1 MYSKLA
7 FGNVK
12 KSIKDFTVYFLTLTF
27 GVCLF
32 YVFNSIGS
40 QEAMLK
46 INESQKSIIEMLQM
60 AISSLS
66 VFIAVILGFLV
77 IYANRFLIKRRKKEL
92 GLYLCLGM
100 DKRQV
105 SKVLVIET
113 LFIGVFALAAGLLA
127 GVFLSQGLSAV
138 TAKMFMVEM
147 KEFTFVFSGEAF
159 IKTIIYFAVIF
170 LIVMIFNTFSISKV
184 KVIDLLTASKKN
196 ETLKVKKLG
205 VSVVLF
211 LISVLCIG
219 FAYHCIRENGMMEV
233 DGQFWMSIIFG
244 TIGTFL
250 FFLSLSGFFL
260 RVLKTNKRFYYRKL
274 NMFVLRQINSKITTT
289 FVSMTLLCLMLLVA
303 IGVFST
309 GAGLATTMGGDMK
322 KATPYD
328 VSYIKYFPEDAKDS
342 ETQLNM
348 KKEFESKG
356 IDMDKFVEQSCTIS
370 ARNYDKLKFKIFLN
384 GRDKFVDYPKGVK
397 KSMEKSSPDIISL
410 SDYNNAM
417 RKQGKQTIRL
427 KSDEYA
433 VNCNFENMQKLWR
446 DVCKDGVKIKIN
458 GKSLTPKSTMI
469 DSTYYSASAMPMD
482 MGSLIVPDDAADKI
496 PVRTLVYNCQL
507 KGDVEKS
514 THKLSELLEKVYP
527 NKTMDQR
534 NKAPY
539 HTAVYK
545 VEMIEQSAGLSTV
558 ITYIAIYI
566 GAVFLITCAAV
577 LALQQLSE
585 NSDNV
590 ERYNLLRKIGADERM
605 INHAMLAQIVIYFMV
620 PLSLALVHSY
630 IGVKVASNIIA
641 TLGNVNAFNG
651 ILASGGP
658 ILVIYGGY
666 MLATYIG
673 SKAVIKDKNR

>member
-46 INESQKSIIEMLQM
+46 INESQRSIIEMLQM
-60 AISSLS
+60 AIGSLS
-66 VFIAVILGFLV
+66 MFIAVILGFLV

-105 SKVLVIET
+105 SKVLIIET

-147 KEFTFVFSGEAF
+147 KEFKFIFSGEAF
-159 IKTIIYFAVIF
+159 VRTIIYFAVIF
-170 LIVMIFNTFSISKV
+170 LIVMIFNAFSISKV
-184 KVIDLLTASKKN
+184 KVIDLLTANKKN

-211 LISVLCIG
+211 LISVVCIG
-219 FAYHCIRENGMMEV
+219 FAYYCIKENGMMGV
-233 DGQFWMSIIFG
+233 DSQFWLSIIFG

-260 RVLKTNKRFYYRKL
+260 RILKTSKKFYYRKL
-274 NMFVLRQINSKITTT
+274 NMFILRQINSKITTT

-322 KATPYD
+322 KATPFD
-328 VSYIKYFPEDAKDS
+328 VSYIKYYPGEEKKS
-342 ETQLNM
+342 EVQVDM
-348 KKEFESKG
+348 RKEFESKG
-356 IDMDKFVEQSCTIS
+356 IDMNEFVEKSCTIS
-370 ARNYDKLKFKIFLN
+370 ARINEKLKFKIFLN
-384 GRDKFVDYPKGVK
+384 GRDKFVDYPKDVK

-410 SDYNNAM
+410 SDYNESM
-417 RKQGKQTIRL
+417 RKQGKQTISL

-433 VNCNFENMQKLWR
+433 VNCNFENMQKLWE
-446 DVCKDGVKIKIN
+446 DVCKDGVEIKIN
-458 GKSLTPKSTMI
+458 GRSLAPKGSMI
-469 DSTYYSASAMPMD
+469 DSTYYSASSMPMD
-482 MGSLIVPDDAADKI
+482 MGSLIVPDDVAQKI
-496 PVRTLVYNCQL
+496 PVRTFVYNCQL
-507 KGDVEKS
+507 KGDVEKNA
-514 THKLSELLEKVYP
+514 HKLSKLMDNVYP
-527 NKTMDQR
+527 NKTLDQR

-539 HTAVYK
+539 HTAIYK

-630 IGVKVASNIIA
+630 IGVKVASNVIA
-641 TLGNVNAFNG
+641 TLGNVNAFSG
-651 ILASGGP
+651 ILASGGA
-658 ILVIYGGY
+658 ILIIYGGY
-666 MLATYIG
+666 MLATYVG

>member
-105 SKVLVIET
+105 SKVLIIET

-184 KVIDLLTASKKN
+184 KVIDLLTANKKN
-196 ETLKVKKLG
+196 EDLKVKKLG

-211 LISVLCIG
+211 LISVACIG
-219 FAYHCIRENGMMEV
+219 FAYHCIRENGMMQV

-260 RVLKTNKRFYYRKL
+260 RILKTNKKFYYRKL
-274 NMFVLRQINSKITTT
+274 NMFILRQINSKITTT

-328 VSYIKYFPEDAKDS
+328 VSYIKYLPEEEKNYKVQAD
-342 ETQLNM
+342 M
-348 KKEFESKG
+348 RKEFESKG
-356 IDMDKFVEQSCTIS
+356 IDMNKFVDKSCMIS
-370 ARNYDKLKFKIFLN
+370 TRLYGKLKFKVFLN
-384 GRDKFVDYPKGVK
+384 GRDRFVDYPKGVK
-397 KSMEKSSPDIISL
+397 ASMGKSSPEIIGL
-410 SDYNNAM
+410 SDYNEAM
-417 RKQGKQTIRL
+417 RKQGKQTISL
-427 KSDEYA
+427 KSNEYA
-433 VNCNFENMQKLWR
+433 VNCNFDNMKKLWE
-446 DVCKDGVKIKIN
+446 DVCKDRVEIKMD
-458 GKSLTPKSTMI
+458 GRTLTAKSSMI
-469 DSTYYSASAMPMD
+469 DSTYYSASSLPMD
-482 MGSLIVPDDAADKI
+482 MGTLIVPDDVAEKI
-496 PVRTLVYNCQL
+496 SVHTVVYNCQL
-507 KGDVEKS
+507 KGDAEEN
-514 THKLSELLEKVYP
+514 THKLSKLMESVYP
-527 NKTMDQR
+527 NKTMEER

-539 HTAVYK
+539 HTAVYR

-605 INHAMLAQIVIYFMV
+605 INHAMLAQIIIYFMV

-630 IGVKVASNIIA
+630 IGVKVASNVIA
-641 TLGNVNAFNG
+641 TLGNVNALNG
-651 ILASGGP
+651 ILASGGA

-666 MLATYIG
+666 MLATYLG

>member
-1 MYSKLA
+1 
-7 FGNVK
+7 
-12 KSIKDFTVYFLTLTF
+12 
-27 GVCLF
+27 
-32 YVFNSIGS
+32 
-40 QEAMLK
+40 
-46 INESQKSIIEMLQM
+46 
-60 AISSLS
+60 
-66 VFIAVILGFLV
+66 
-77 IYANRFLIKRRKKEL
+77 
-92 GLYLCLGM
+92 
-100 DKRQV
+100 
-105 SKVLVIET
+105 
-113 LFIGVFALAAGLLA
+113 
-127 GVFLSQGLSAV
+127 
-138 TAKMFMVEM
+138 MFMVEM

-184 KVIDLLTASKKN
+184 KVIDLLTANKKN
-196 ETLKVKKLG
+196 EDLKVKKLG

-211 LISVLCIG
+211 LISVACIG
-219 FAYHCIRENGMMEV
+219 FAYHCIRENGMMQV

-260 RVLKTNKRFYYRKL
+260 RILKTNKKFYYRKL
-274 NMFVLRQINSKITTT
+274 NMFILRQINSKITTT

-328 VSYIKYFPEDAKDS
+328 VSYIKYLPEEEKNYKVQAD
-342 ETQLNM
+342 M
-348 KKEFESKG
+348 RKEFESKG
-356 IDMDKFVEQSCTIS
+356 IDMNKFVDKSCMIS
-370 ARNYDKLKFKIFLN
+370 TRLYGKLKFKVFLN
-384 GRDKFVDYPKGVK
+384 GRDRFVDYPKGVK
-397 KSMEKSSPDIISL
+397 ASMGKSSPEIIGL
-410 SDYNNAM
+410 SDYNEAM
-417 RKQGKQTIRL
+417 RKQGKQTISL
-427 KSDEYA
+427 KSNEYA
-433 VNCNFENMQKLWR
+433 VNCNFDNMKKLWE
-446 DVCKDGVKIKIN
+446 DVCKDRVEIKMD
-458 GKSLTPKSTMI
+458 GRTLTAKSSMI
-469 DSTYYSASAMPMD
+469 DSTYYSASSLPMD
-482 MGSLIVPDDAADKI
+482 MGTLIVPDDVAEKI
-496 PVRTLVYNCQL
+496 PVHTVVYNCQL
-507 KGDVEKS
+507 KGDAEEN
-514 THKLSELLEKVYP
+514 THKLSKLMESVYP
-527 NKTMDQR
+527 NKTMEER

-539 HTAVYK
+539 HTAVYR

-605 INHAMLAQIVIYFMV
+605 INHAMLAQIIIYFMV

-630 IGVKVASNIIA
+630 IGVKVASNVIA
-641 TLGNVNAFNG
+641 TLGNVNALNG
-651 ILASGGP
+651 ILASGGA

-666 MLATYIG
+666 MLATYLG

>member
-1 MYSKLA
+1 
-7 FGNVK
+7 
-12 KSIKDFTVYFLTLTF
+12 
-27 GVCLF
+27 
-32 YVFNSIGS
+32 
-40 QEAMLK
+40 
-46 INESQKSIIEMLQM
+46 
-60 AISSLS
+60 
-66 VFIAVILGFLV
+66 
-77 IYANRFLIKRRKKEL
+77 
-92 GLYLCLGM
+92 
-100 DKRQV
+100 
-105 SKVLVIET
+105 
-113 LFIGVFALAAGLLA
+113 
-127 GVFLSQGLSAV
+127 
-138 TAKMFMVEM
+138 MVEM

-184 KVIDLLTASKKN
+184 KVIDLLTANKKN
-196 ETLKVKKLG
+196 EDLKVKKLG

-211 LISVLCIG
+211 LISVACIG
-219 FAYHCIRENGMMEV
+219 FAYHCIRENGMMQV

-260 RVLKTNKRFYYRKL
+260 RILKTNKKFYYRKL
-274 NMFVLRQINSKITTT
+274 NMFILRQINSKITTT

-328 VSYIKYFPEDAKDS
+328 VSYIKYLPEEEKNYKVQAD
-342 ETQLNM
+342 M
-348 KKEFESKG
+348 RKEFESKG
-356 IDMDKFVEQSCTIS
+356 IDMNKFVDKSCMIS
-370 ARNYDKLKFKIFLN
+370 TRLYGKLKFKVFLN
-384 GRDKFVDYPKGVK
+384 GRDRFVDYPKGVK
-397 KSMEKSSPDIISL
+397 ASMGKSSPEIIGL
-410 SDYNNAM
+410 SDYNEAM
-417 RKQGKQTIRL
+417 RKQGKQTISL
-427 KSDEYA
+427 KSNEYA
-433 VNCNFENMQKLWR
+433 VNCNFDNMKKLWE
-446 DVCKDGVKIKIN
+446 DVCKDRVEIKMD
-458 GKSLTPKSTMI
+458 GRTLTAKSSMI
-469 DSTYYSASAMPMD
+469 DSTYYSASSLPMD
-482 MGSLIVPDDAADKI
+482 MGTLIVPDDVAEKI
-496 PVRTLVYNCQL
+496 PVHTVVYNCQL
-507 KGDVEKS
+507 KGDAEEN
-514 THKLSELLEKVYP
+514 THKLSKLMESVYP
-527 NKTMDQR
+527 NKTMEER

-539 HTAVYK
+539 HTAVYR

-605 INHAMLAQIVIYFMV
+605 INHAMLAQIIIYFMV

-630 IGVKVASNIIA
+630 IGVKVASNVIA
-641 TLGNVNAFNG
+641 TLGNVNALNG
-651 ILASGGP
+651 ILASGGA

-666 MLATYIG
+666 MLATYLG

>member
-40 QEAMLK
+40 QQAMLRM
-46 INESQKSIIEMLQM
+46 NESQRQIIEMLQM
-60 AISSLS
+60 AIGSLS

-105 SKVLVIET
+105 SKVLIIET

-127 GVFLSQGLSAV
+127 GVFLSQGLSVV

-147 KEFTFVFSGEAF
+147 KEFRFIFSGDAF
-159 IKTIIYFAVIF
+159 IRTIIYFAVIF
-170 LIVMIFNTFSISKV
+170 LIVMIFNAFSISKV
-184 KVIDLLTASKKN
+184 KVIDLLSASKKN

-211 LISVLCIG
+211 LISVVCIG
-219 FAYHCIRENGMMEV
+219 FAYYCIQENGMMEV
-233 DGQFWMSIIFG
+233 DSQFWMSIIFG
-244 TIGTFL
+244 AVGTFL

-260 RVLKTNKRFYYRKL
+260 RILKTNKRFYYRKL
-274 NMFVLRQINSKITTT
+274 NMFILRQINSKITTT
-289 FVSMTLLCLMLLVA
+289 FVSMTMLCLMLLVA

-309 GAGLATTMGGDMK
+309 GAGLATTFGKDMK

-328 VSYIKYFPEDAKDS
+328 VSYIKYLPEDATDAEAKI
-342 ETQLNM
+342 NM
-348 KKEFESKG
+348 REEFKKKGVNIDEFV
-356 IDMDKFVEQSCTIS
+356 DKSCNITT
-370 ARNYDKLKFKIFLN
+370 RLYNKVKFKIFLS
-384 GRDKFVDYPKGVK
+384 GRDKLVDYPEGTKQR
-397 KSMEKSSPDIISL
+397 MEKSSPDIISL
-410 SDYNNAM
+410 SDYNESM
-417 RKQGKQTIRL
+417 KKQGKQGISL

-433 VNCNFENMQKLWR
+433 VNCNFENLQDLWK
-446 DVCKDGVKIKIN
+446 DVCKTGVKVKIA
-458 GKSLTPKSTMI
+458 GKTLSAKNTMQ
-469 DSTYYSASAMPMD
+469 DTTYYSASSMPMD
-482 MGSLIVPDDAADKI
+482 MGTLIVPDEIARTI
-496 PVRTLVYNCQL
+496 PMRAVIYNCNF
-507 KGDVEKS
+507 KGDAEKNS
-514 THKLSELLEKVYP
+514 NKLSAALDKVYP
-527 NKTMDQR
+527 QKTQEQR
-534 NKAPY
+534 NKSPY
-539 HTAVYK
+539 HMAIYK
-545 VEMIEQSAGLSTV
+545 VEMIEQSAGLSMV

-630 IGVKVASNIIA
+630 IGVKVASNVIA
-641 TLGNVNAFNG
+641 TLGNVNALNG
-651 ILASGGP
+651 ILASAVA
-658 ILVIYGGY
+658 ILIIYGGY
-666 MLATYIG
+666 MLATYLG
-673 SKAVIKDKNR
+673 SKAVIKERNK

>member
-40 QEAMLK
+40 QQAMLRM
-46 INESQKSIIEMLQM
+46 NDSQRQIIEMLQM
-60 AISSLS
+60 AIGSLS

-105 SKVLVIET
+105 SKVLIIET

-127 GVFLSQGLSAV
+127 GVFLSQGLSVV

-147 KEFTFVFSGEAF
+147 KEFRFIFSGEAF
-159 IKTIIYFAVIF
+159 IRTIIYFAVIF
-170 LIVMIFNTFSISKV
+170 LIVMIFNAFSISKV

-196 ETLKVKKLG
+196 ESLKVKKLG

-211 LISVLCIG
+211 LISVVCIG
-219 FAYHCIRENGMMEV
+219 FAYYCIQENGMMQV
-233 DGQFWMSIIFG
+233 DSQFWMSIIFG
-244 TIGTFL
+244 AVGTFL

-260 RVLKTNKRFYYRKL
+260 RILKTNKRFYYRKL
-274 NMFVLRQINSKITTT
+274 NMFILRQINSKITTT
-289 FVSMTLLCLMLLVA
+289 FVSMTMLCLMLLVA

-309 GAGLATTMGGDMK
+309 GAGLATTFGKDMK

-328 VSYIKYFPEDAKDS
+328 VSYIKYLPEDATDS
-342 ETQLNM
+342 EANINM
-348 KKEFESKG
+348 REEFKKKGVDLDEFV
-356 IDMDKFVEQSCTIS
+356 DKSCNITT
-370 ARNYDKLKFKIFLN
+370 RLYNKVKFKIFLS
-384 GRDKFVDYPKGVK
+384 GRDKLVDYPKSTK
-397 KSMEKSSPDIISL
+397 QEMEKSSPDIISV
-410 SDYNNAM
+410 SDYNEAM
-417 RKQGKQTIRL
+417 RKQGEQRINL
-427 KSDEYA
+427 KPNEYA
-433 VNCNFENMQKLWR
+433 VNCNFENMQALWK
-446 DVCKDGVKIKIN
+446 DSCKDGVRVKIA
-458 GKSLTPKSTMI
+458 GKTLSPKKEILDT
-469 DSTYYSASAMPMD
+469 TYYSASSMPMD
-482 MGSLIVPDDAADKI
+482 LGTLVVPDEIAGKI
-496 PVRTLVYNCQL
+496 PVRSVIYNCQF
-507 KGDVEKS
+507 KGDARKNS
-514 THKLSELLEKVYP
+514 NKLSAVLDKVYP
-527 NKTMDQR
+527 HHTQEQRDQS
-534 NKAPY
+534 PY
-539 HTAVYK
+539 HNAIYK
-545 VEMIEQSAGLSTV
+545 VEMIEQSAGLSMV

-630 IGVKVASNIIA
+630 IGVKVASNVIS
-641 TLGNVNAFNG
+641 TLGNVNALNG
-651 ILASGGP
+651 ILASAVA
-658 ILVIYGGY
+658 ILIIYGGY
-666 MLATYIG
+666 MLATYMG
-673 SKAVIKDKNR
+673 SKAVIKERNK

>member
-1 MYSKLA
+1 M
-7 FGNVK
+7 
-12 KSIKDFTVYFLTLTF
+12 
-27 GVCLF
+27 
-32 YVFNSIGS
+32 
-40 QEAMLK
+40 
-46 INESQKSIIEMLQM
+46 
-60 AISSLS
+60 
-66 VFIAVILGFLV
+66 
-77 IYANRFLIKRRKKEL
+77 
-92 GLYLCLGM
+92 
-100 DKRQV
+100 
-105 SKVLVIET
+105 
-113 LFIGVFALAAGLLA
+113 FALAAGLLA

-184 KVIDLLTASKKN
+184 KVIDLLTANKKN
-196 ETLKVKKLG
+196 EDLKVKKLG

-211 LISVLCIG
+211 LISVACIG
-219 FAYHCIRENGMMEV
+219 FAYHCIRENGMMQV

-260 RVLKTNKRFYYRKL
+260 RILKTNKKFYYRKL
-274 NMFVLRQINSKITTT
+274 NMFILRQINSKITTT

-328 VSYIKYFPEDAKDS
+328 VSYIKYLPEEEKNYKVQAD
-342 ETQLNM
+342 M
-348 KKEFESKG
+348 RKEFESKG
-356 IDMDKFVEQSCTIS
+356 IDMNKFVDKSCMIS
-370 ARNYDKLKFKIFLN
+370 TRLYGKLKFKVFLN
-384 GRDKFVDYPKGVK
+384 GRDRFVDYPKGVK
-397 KSMEKSSPDIISL
+397 ASMGKSSPEIIGL
-410 SDYNNAM
+410 SDYNEAM
-417 RKQGKQTIRL
+417 RKQGKQTISL
-427 KSDEYA
+427 KSNEYA
-433 VNCNFENMQKLWR
+433 VNCNFDNMKKLWE
-446 DVCKDGVKIKIN
+446 DVCKDRVEIKMD
-458 GKSLTPKSTMI
+458 GRTLTAKSSMI
-469 DSTYYSASAMPMD
+469 DSTYYSASSLPMD
-482 MGSLIVPDDAADKI
+482 MGTLIVPDDVAEKI
-496 PVRTLVYNCQL
+496 PVHTVVYNCQL
-507 KGDVEKS
+507 KGDAEEN
-514 THKLSELLEKVYP
+514 THKLSKLMESVYP
-527 NKTMDQR
+527 NKTMEER

-539 HTAVYK
+539 HTAVYR

-605 INHAMLAQIVIYFMV
+605 INHAMLAQIIIYFMV

-630 IGVKVASNIIA
+630 IGVKVASNVIA
-641 TLGNVNAFNG
+641 TLGNVNALNG
-651 ILASGGP
+651 ILASGGA

-666 MLATYIG
+666 MLATYLG